1 VTGDSTCA
9 LKIHF
14 LAVRAVR
21 HWHRLHSEVAE
32 FSSLEMLRLPTG
44 HCLEQPVDCTLHS
57 TLRLRKGPTV
67 LNGSRRC
74 TGCAKITSPAL
85 CSPTAFLGS
94 KRQDWDCVMLLL
106 HKGRARGALAVIS
119 FYCTSEVEIGESSVF
134 VQLGCTKGCTD
145 LTNRLDGKYCSYK
158 IFACRDGVQN

>member
-1 VTGDSTCA
+1 
-9 LKIHF
+9 
-14 LAVRAVR
+14 
-21 HWHRLHSEVAE
+21 
-32 FSSLEMLRLPTG
+32 
-44 HCLEQPVDCTLHS
+44 
-57 TLRLRKGPTV
+57 
-67 LNGSRRC
+67 
-74 TGCAKITSPAL
+74 
-85 CSPTAFLGS
+85 
-94 KRQDWDCVMLLL
+94 MLLL